1 MDMPILSSLEKKVLE
16 VGYDGLSL
24 SEKNDYIRLV
34 ASRKQ
39 KLINQVTDQDLLD
52 YHKEFKIYVFQVTC
66 DTEIAKGFTASN
78 GHTYRTN
85 REDQTNMLAT
95 KIQLSEDPTITEV
108 YWLTQDVGYLMHTR
122 EEWLKVYN
130 EAFEH
135 KKNLVYKNGE
145 LRRMIENA
153 STDAEVVA
161 IKWENPFPPV
171 TTPAPVPE
179 PTPEP
184 DPEPSSGETDNS
196 SSSEGSVS
204 E

>member
-39 KLINQVTDQDLLD
+39 KLVNQVTSEDLLD

-66 DTEIAKGFTASN
+66 DTEIARGFTASN

-108 YWLTQDVGYLMHTR
+108 YWLTQDAGYLMHTR

-135 KKNLVYKNGE
+135 KKELVYKNGE
-145 LRRMIENA
+145 LRKMIENA
-153 STDAEVVA
+153 TTDAELVA
-161 IKWENPFPPV
+161 IRWENPFPPV
-171 TTPAPVPE
+171 TTPAPAPE
-179 PTPEP
+179 
-184 DPEPSSGETDNS
+184 PEPSSGETDNS
-196 SSSEGSVS
+196 SSSEGSLS

>member
-39 KLINQVTDQDLLD
+39 KLVNQVTSEDLLD

-66 DTEIAKGFTASN
+66 DTEIARGFTASN

-108 YWLTQDVGYLMHTR
+108 YWLTQDAGYLMHTR

-135 KKNLVYKNGE
+135 KKALVYKNGE

-153 STDAEVVA
+153 TTDAELVA

-171 TTPAPVPE
+171 TAPE
-179 PTPEP
+179 PTPAPEEP
-184 DPEPSSGETDNS
+184 ETPSGETDGS
-196 SSSEGSVS
+196 SSSEGALP

>member
-39 KLINQVTDQDLLD
+39 KLVNQVTDQDLLD

-95 KIQLSEDPTITEV
+95 KIQLSEDPTISEV
-108 YWLTQDVGYLMHTR
+108 YWLTQDSGYLMHTR
-122 EEWLKVYN
+122 EELLKVYN

-135 KKNLVYKNGE
+135 KKNLVFKNGE

-153 STDAEVVA
+153 ATDAELVA

-171 TTPAPVPE
+171 TTPAPAPE
-179 PTPEP
+179 PTPE
-184 DPEPSSGETDNS
+184 PEPSSGETDGS
-196 SSSEGSVS
+196 SSSEGSLS